1 MVTRMMTARLR
12 SGAWERE
19 PGLVAAAVPVRMR
32 YRASDPWALALDFRS
47 GAVWVSWL
55 LARDLLV
62 EALTL
67 GAAGEGDVRIAAEGD
82 TVELSL
88 SSPDGSA
95 VLVFG
100 RGEVEHAVDD
110 TEAVVPAGMEGS
122 HVDWDREV
130 RYLGRDAA

>member
-1 MVTRMMTARLR
+1 MTAQLR
-12 SGAWERE
+12 SGAWDRE
-19 PGLVAAAVPVRMR
+19 SGSVAAAVPVRLR
-32 YRASDPWALALDFRS
+32 YRAADPWAVALDFRG

-67 GAAGEGDVRIAAEGD
+67 GAAGEGDVRIVAEGD

-88 SSPDGSA
+88 CSPDGSA

-100 RGEVEHAVDD
+100 RGDLEHAVDD
-110 TEAVVPAGMEGS
+110 TEAVVPAGTEGS
-122 HVDWDREV
+122 HFDWDREV